1 MMSNFDTFYN
11 ITFYLPSGGQRRTV
25 VKSWTLDERTNLLHW
40 WDKDGK
46 MFITNLPFEIE
57 ELERI

>member
-1 MMSNFDTFYN
+1 MMSEFDTFYKV
-11 ITFYLPSGGQRRTV
+11 TFYPPNEEPEIVV

-40 WDKDGK
+40 WDKNDR
-46 MFITNLPFEIE
+46 MFITNLPFRIE